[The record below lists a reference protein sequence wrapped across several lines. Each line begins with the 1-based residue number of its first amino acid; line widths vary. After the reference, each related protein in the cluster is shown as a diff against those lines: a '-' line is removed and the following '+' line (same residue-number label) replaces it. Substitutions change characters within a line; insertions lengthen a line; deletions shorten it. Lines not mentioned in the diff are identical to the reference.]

1 MPPATVGEWDPL
13 PPPPPTGWEQVTILA
28 AGMTDQADAFVQ
40 AVLAVNPALAGR
52 CLSEGSAL
60 VKPATRAAVLRALL
74 ADLGDPHLHRR
85 TRLAAGRVL
94 GVVGDPRFTPQAIN
108 GVQVILPDLVS
119 VPGGTAI
126 WRGASW
132 GLPRLEPT
140 QPGLPSVEHST

>member
-1 MPPATVGEWDPL
+1 
-13 PPPPPTGWEQVTILA
+13 VTILA